1 MTERTGLLTD
11 RYELTMLDSWVRD
24 GSGAQSRAE
33 HSAVFEVF
41 ARRLPEGRRYGVLA
55 GLGRLLPLIE
65 AFSFDADELAWL
77 REQGVIGEQT
87 ADYLR
92 DFRFRGDVDAYPEGD
107 LYFPG
112 SPVLTVRGT
121 LGECVV
127 LETLVLSVL
136 NHDTAVASAAAR
148 MVTAA
153 AGRPIIEMGGRRT
166 HEQAAIAT
174 ARAAYLAGFA
184 STSNLAAGRRY
195 GIPTVGTAAHAFT
208 LAYASEEEA
217 FRSQVEAQGAGTTLL
232 VDTYDIAEGI
242 RTAVRVAGP
251 GLGAVRIDSGD
262 LAEEAVKARALLDEL
277 GATGTRV
284 VATSDLDEFV
294 ISALTDA
301 PIDGYGVGTRVA
313 TGSGHPTASMVYK
326 LVAVSDTVGGAL
338 RPVSKK
344 SKDKVS
350 LGGHKTAWREY
361 DDAGLLVRETF
372 TTDAGPLVEVRRA
385 QRGAWKPR
393 PAHRV
398 QIPVMQRGRTIHTPT
413 TDEIRSF
420 TAGALA
426 TLPAE
431 ALAVAAGPPYVTAQP
446 IEEDTMS
453 TPTKALIVVDVQN
466 DFVEGG
472 SLAVTGGRAVAA
484 RISEHLAAHAADY
497 AVVAA
502 SRDWHTPHESN
513 GGHFHAPGEEP
524 DYATTWPVHCV
535 AGEDGSAY
543 AAELVTD
550 AVTHHVRKGQ
560 GAPAYS
566 AFEGVTDDGAAL
578 ADVLRTAGV
587 TDVDI
592 AGIATDYCVR
602 ATALDAR
609 REGFAVRLLDGL
621 HAGVAPGSSAAALAE
636 MGEAGVSL

>member
-1 MTERTGLLTD
+1 VTDRTGLLTD

-24 GSGAQSRAE
+24 GSAG

-55 GLGRLLPLIE
+55 GLGRLLPLVE
-65 AFSFDADELAWL
+65 AFTFDADDVAWL
-77 REQGVIGEQT
+77 MDQGVVGEQ
-87 ADYLR
+87 AAAYLR
-92 DFRFRGDVDAYPEGD
+92 DFRFRGDIDAYPEGE

-121 LGECVV
+121 LGECIV

-136 NHDTAVASAAAR
+136 NHDTAIASAAAR

-166 HEQAAIAT
+166 HERAAVAT

-208 LAYASEEEA
+208 LAHDSEEEA
-217 FRSQVEAQGAGTTLL
+217 FRSQVEAQGPGTTLL

-251 GLGAVRIDSGD
+251 ALGAVRIDSGD
-262 LAEEAVKARALLDEL
+262 LADEAAKARVLLDEL
-277 GATGTRV
+277 GATSTRI

-294 ISALTDA
+294 ITALADA

-326 LVAVSDTVGGAL
+326 LVATGETPGGPL

-350 LGGHKTAWREY
+350 VGGHKTAWREY
-361 DDAGLLVRETF
+361 DDAGLLVRELF
-372 TTDAGPLVEVRRA
+372 TVPGTPEPAGAL
-385 QRGAWKPR
+385 
-393 PAHRV
+393 RV
-398 QIPVMQRGRTIHTPT
+398 QVPVMQGGVTIHAPGTE
-413 TDEIRSF
+413 EIRSF
-420 TAGALA
+420 TASALRR
-426 TLPAE
+426 LSPE
-431 ALAVAAGPPYVTAQP
+431 ALSVAAGAPYLTAELF
-446 IEEDTMS
+446 EEESTMS
-453 TPTKALIVVDVQN
+453 TSATGPTKALIVVDVQN

-472 SLAVTGGRAVAA
+472 SLGVAGGRDVAA
-484 RISEHLAAHAADY
+484 RISEHLAAHAGDY
-497 AVVAA
+497 AVIAA
-502 SRDWHTPHESN
+502 SRDWHHGHDTN
-513 GGHFHAPGEEP
+513 GGHFAAPGDAP
-524 DYATTWPVHCV
+524 DYVSTWPSHCV
-535 AGEDGSAY
+535 AGTNGALY
-543 AAELVTD
+543 APELVTD
-550 AVTHHVRKGQ
+550 AVTHHLRKGQ
-560 GAPAYS
+560 GVPAYS

-578 ADVLRTAGV
+578 ADVLRAAGV
-587 TDVDI
+587 TDVEI
-592 AGIATDYCVR
+592 TGIATDYCVR

-621 HAGVAPGSSAAALAE
+621 HAGVAPETSEAAVRE
-636 MGEAGVSL
+636 MAEAGVLL